1 MVTIVPADE
10 GWGEA
15 FSKFGK
21 GVSQGYMDRSD
32 QMAVQKAMEDL
43 GPNADPRDVLKALTG
58 TKTYNPQASQ
68 TALKNYLGV
77 EAFAETKRKA
87 QEQEK
92 ISQAKNEI
100 ARLKEGNKT
109 TEKQNKELQERA
121 RTGAVVDQLNLPDEQ
136 KEALRGSISQ
146 KAAEDLLKEQL
157 KPAAEAKLSPFERK
171 LQDKHAEEFIALSKE
186 IPKIESTIGDIAY
199 ARKLSEELGLTGAA
213 LGAVGLSGKAKELEG
228 VSFTLMEPIVKIFNP
243 SGPIAQQ
250 KLKMIQDKY
259 VIKASDAPWTK
270 KAKLDSLE
278 RFAKQ
283 ALNRA
288 QQKMD
293 IIKKYNGNPP
303 EKVVEEFDKESD
315 TISDAMMDYDLQGE
329 ETSSPGMP
337 EAKEFKGKTVTSPEG
352 QKFYSDGTRWVKK

>member
-1 MVTIVPADE
+1 MVTVLPAKDKWGQAGANFGE
-10 GWGEA
+10 GLTE
-15 FSKFGK
+15 
-21 GVSQGYMDRSD
+21 GYMNRSD
-32 QMAVQKAMEDL
+32 EKALQKAVSEL
-43 GPNADPRDVLKALTG
+43 GPNPSPRDVLNAVTNTKAYSPAA
-58 TKTYNPQASQ
+58 KQQ
-68 TALKNYLGV
+68 MLKNYLGV
-77 EAFAETKRKA
+77 SQFEELQRQHDQTKELAEAKNTIE
-87 QEQEK
+87 ENK
-92 ISQAKNEI
+92 ISQSK
-100 ARLKEGNKT
+100 
-109 TEKQNKELQERA
+109 EKQQTER
-121 RTGAVVDQLNLPDEQ
+121 TQVQTVVDQLNLPDEQ
-136 KEALRGSISQ
+136 KQALGKSLSL
-146 KAAEDLLKEQL
+146 KGAEDLLKEQL
-157 KPAAEAKLSPFERK
+157 KPPKEKEEKLTPFERK
-171 LQDKHAEEFIALSKE
+171 LQEKNAEEYINLSKE
-186 IPKIESTIGDIAY
+186 IPKIESTLGDIAY
-199 ARKLSEELGLTGAA
+199 ARKLSDELGVTGAA

-293 IIKKYNGNPP
+293 MIKKYNGNPP
-303 EKVVEEFDKESD
+303 EKVIEEFDKESD

-329 ETSSPGMP
+329 EANVPGMP
-337 EAKEFKGKTVTSPEG
+337 EAKGFKGKTVTSPEG